1 MFSIILSINP
11 LVSPDP
17 GLFIWS
23 AISFLVL
30 LFVLK
35 KMAWKP
41 IAEALNERERFIED
55 SLNKA
60 EAAKEEMA
68 SLIQKNEA
76 LLKQTRAER
85 DAILQE
91 AKKIKDQMISDA
103 KKTAAAEGAK
113 MIELARIDINNQ
125 KAIAMADFKNQV
137 ATLSLNIAE
146 KVLRKQFEDRKKQ
159 DELVSDLLKE
169 VTLN

>member
-1 MFSIILSINP
+1 MSIILSINP

-23 AISFLVL
+23 AVAFLILLIVL
-30 LFVLK
+30 R

-41 IAEALNERERFIED
+41 ITEALTERENFIED

-68 SLIQKNEA
+68 LLVKKNDD
-76 LLKQTRAER
+76 LLKQARAER
-85 DAILQE
+85 DLILQE
-91 AKKIKDQMISDA
+91 AKKIKDQMIADA
-103 KKTAAAEGAK
+103 KLTAAKEGAR
-113 MIELARIDINNQ
+113 MIEQAKLEINNQ
-125 KAIAMADFKNQV
+125 KAIAMADIKNQV
-137 ATLSLNIAE
+137 STLSLDIAE
-146 KVLRKQFEDRKKQ
+146 KVLRKQFEDHKKQ
-159 DELVSDLLKE
+159 EELVGELLKE